1 MRTGVIMRK
10 GAKIAIAIGSV
21 AVVVVG
27 GVAGVMASGIL
38 EKPIEYDFTVDYEGI
53 ERAVTIK
60 DVAVHDPSIIEE
72 DGTYYIF
79 GSHMAAAKTTDLT
92 NWTLIGN
99 GYSGKNQVFTD
110 MKNYES
116 GEFDYAGNKGSLNP
130 TDDGEPHVWAPDVIY
145 NKAQG
150 LYYMY
155 HCTSSNWN
163 TSNIVYAAS
172 ENIDGPY
179 EYKGTLIYSGF
190 TVDTI
195 DATNVLD
202 YVDRETA
209 IDEYTKKAGYE
220 YNYDEYPNAID
231 PTVFYD
237 ADGRMWM
244 VYGSWSGGIFLL
256 EIDESTGE
264 VIHPEA
270 DSQNNVDPYFG
281 KRLIGGGHTSIEA
294 PYILYD
300 EEAGYYYLY
309 VAYGELT
316 RDGGYQIRVFRSET
330 VDGEYVDMNGAY
342 PEVGDANGFYGLKL
356 SGNYYLPSLEMGY
369 KATGHCSAMIDTDGK
384 KYICYHTRFDMP
396 SETHT
401 PRVKQYFLNEEGWPC
416 MLPYATSGET
426 ISETGYGMDEIAGRY
441 YVINQ
446 GTGIDSE
453 VAEPVIYYLNEDG
466 TVVGEEIEGTW
477 SVTDG
482 TCFMHINYE
491 DKEYS
496 GVFCKMKDEAGTDVM
511 TFTSVGSNESVWGVK
526 Y

>member
-1 MRTGVIMRK
+1 MTK

-21 AVVVVG
+21 AVVVAG
-27 GVAGVMASGIL
+27 GVAGVIAGGIL

-110 MKNYES
+110 MKNYDS
-116 GEFDYAGNKGSLNP
+116 GEFDYAGNKASLNP

-163 TSNIVYAAS
+163 TSNIVYAVS

-220 YNYDEYPNAID
+220 YNYKEYPNAID

-237 ADGRMWM
+237 ADGGMWM

-270 DSQNNVDPYFG
+270 DPQNNVDPYFG

-356 SGNYYLPSLEMGY
+356 SGNYYMPSLEMGY
-369 KATGHCSAMIDTDGK
+369 KATGHCSAMIDTDGR
-384 KYICYHTRFDMP
+384 KYICYHTRFDMQ

-416 MLPYATSGET
+416 MLPYATGGET

-446 GTGIDSE
+446 GIEIDSE
-453 VAEPVIYYLNEDG
+453 VAEPVIFYLNEDG
-466 TVVGEEIEGTW
+466 TVLGEEIEGTW

>member
-1 MRTGVIMRK
+1 MRK

-110 MKNYES
+110 MKNYDS
-116 GEFDYAGNKGSLNP
+116 GEFDYAGNKASLNP

-163 TSNIVYAAS
+163 TSNIVYAVS

-220 YNYDEYPNAID
+220 YNYKEYPNAID

-264 VIHPEA
+264 VIHPKAEP
-270 DSQNNVDPYFG
+270 QNNVDPYFG

-300 EEAGYYYLY
+300 EETGYYYLY

-356 SGNYYLPSLEMGY
+356 SGNYYMPSLEMGY
-369 KATGHCSAMIDTDGK
+369 KATGHCSAMIDTDGR
-384 KYICYHTRFDMP
+384 KYICYHTRFDMQ

-416 MLPYATSGET
+416 MLPYATGGET

-446 GTGIDSE
+446 GIEIDSE
-453 VAEPVIYYLNEDG
+453 VAEPVIFYLNEDG

-482 TCFMHINYE
+482 TCFMHISYE